1 MAEAPGAEPAQSPT
15 DMPHP
20 GLCSEGDRK
29 PLKDLMLGSGMSSFE
44 FRKFT
49 IGKS

>member
-1 MAEAPGAEPAQSPT
+1 MAEAQGAEPAEAPT
-15 DMPHP
+15 YMPHP

-29 PLKDLMLGSGMSSFE
+29 PLKDFMLGNGTSSFE

-49 IGKS
+49 IGKR